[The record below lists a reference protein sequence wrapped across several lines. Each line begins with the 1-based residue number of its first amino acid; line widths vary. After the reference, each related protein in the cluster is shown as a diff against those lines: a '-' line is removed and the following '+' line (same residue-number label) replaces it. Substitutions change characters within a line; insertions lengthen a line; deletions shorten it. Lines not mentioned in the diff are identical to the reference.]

1 MTSIKPNTPDG
12 ASSKADSSAPI
23 SAPPNDLSLT
33 FVEGIYAAYGADPS
47 SVPADWRAWFESWGS
62 GDRFLDRPQ
71 LGPSFPPSPLF
82 GSPAAA
88 TVELPESLDSGA
100 RSDAA
105 LQNKVDQLVRAY
117 RVRGHLL
124 AQLDPLNLAA
134 YPEVPEMEPAY
145 YGLTTDDLERG
156 FVLETL
162 PGRKFRPLREIITH
176 LRNTYCRRIGVQFMH
191 MDDLTVR
198 RWLQDRMEAT
208 ENRLT
213 LSRAQQLRILTRLT
227 DASLFEEFIQ
237 KKFVGAK
244 SFSLE
249 GAESLIPLLDLAIE
263 TAGEHGCDR
272 AVLGMAHRGRLNV
285 LANVMG
291 KSPRLIFREFED
303 RDPDENLGRGDVK
316 YHLGF
321 NNTWTTSDGKPIELY
336 LCFNPSHLEYVNPV
350 ALGRMRA
357 KMDRAGDSERVKGL
371 VILIHGDAAFSGE
384 GIVQETLNL
393 SELAGYEVG
402 GALHVI
408 VNNQVGFTTSPQQG
422 RSTTYASDVAKMLQS
437 PIFHVNGEDPE
448 AVAQVISLAMEFR
461 RAFRRDVVIDMYA
474 YRRRGHNE
482 GDEPTFTQPTMYRA
496 IEQRPSVRE
505 SYLDFLF
512 QLGQVKRE
520 EADEIASK
528 RRDYLEQELSEAKS
542 ADVKLKYDSGRVWQG
557 YLGGQEIDAGDAD
570 TTVGEAK
577 LVELGEKLVAVP
589 HGFTP
594 HPKLERLLQ
603 SRAQMV
609 RGEKPLDWAMAE
621 LWAYATIAAEGRRI
635 RLTGQDAE
643 RGTFGH
649 RHAVWHDH
657 RSDKTYLA
665 LANLGPKKGI
675 VEICN
680 SPLSEA
686 GVMGFEYGYS
696 LDAPE
701 ALVLWEAQFGDFSN
715 CAQVIIDQFICSG
728 EEKWRRL
735 SGLVLLL
742 PHGFEGQGPEHS
754 SARLER
760 FLWQAASDNIQIAQ
774 PTTPAQ
780 YFHLL
785 RRQVVRP
792 WRKPLVVLTPKSL
805 LRHPMVVSAR
815 GELSSGRFQRILPDS
830 AADRG
835 DVSRVLLCS
844 GKLYFELD
852 KRRLESGRTDVAILR
867 LEQLYPLPED
877 LLKKALEPYAAGT
890 PVYWVQDEPA
900 NMGAWPY
907 LRFNHGAMLLGRYRF
922 DGVTRRAAASPA
934 TGSGASH
941 RLEQERLLERAFS

>member
-1 MTSIKPNTPDG
+1 MTWIKPKAPEQALPEPPAKEVN
-12 ASSKADSSAPI
+12 SSF
-23 SAPPNDLSLT
+23 PNDLSLS
-33 FVEGIYAAYGADPS
+33 FVEGMYAAFGADPE
-47 SVPADWRAWFESWGS
+47 SVPSDWRAWFQSCEP
-62 GDRFLDRPQ
+62 DQRFLGHPQ
-71 LGPSFPPSPLF
+71 LGPSFVPDSLF
-82 GSPAAA
+82 GGLAARASEPA
-88 TVELPESLDSGA
+88 VVGNSGA

-124 AQLDPLNLAA
+124 AHLDPLNLA
-134 YPEVPEMEPAY
+134 PHPDVPEMEPAF
-145 YGLTTDDLERG
+145 YGLTAADLDRE

-162 PGRKFRPLREIITH
+162 PGRKLRPLREIIGH
-176 LRNTYCRRIGVQFMH
+176 LKNTYCRRIGVQFMH

-198 RWLQDRMEAT
+198 RWLQERMEVS
-208 ENRLT
+208 ENHLA

-263 TAGEHGCDR
+263 AAGEHGCDR

-291 KSPRLIFREFED
+291 KSPRLIFGEFED
-303 RDPDENLGRGDVK
+303 RDPNENVGRGDVK

-321 NNTWTTSDGKPIELY
+321 NNTWTTSAGKPIELY

-357 KMDRAGDSERVKGL
+357 KMDRAGDTQRVEGL
-371 VILIHGDAAFSGE
+371 VILIHGDAAFIGE

-393 SELAGYEVG
+393 SELSGYEVG

-461 RAFRRDVVIDMYA
+461 RVFRRDVVIDMYA

-505 SYLDFLF
+505 SYLDFLL
-512 QLGQVKRE
+512 QLGQVTRD
-520 EADEIASK
+520 EADVIAAN

-542 ADVKLKYDSGRVWQG
+542 ADVKLKYDAGRVWQG
-557 YLGGQEIDAGDAD
+557 YLGGREADVPEAD
-570 TTVGEAK
+570 TTVSESE
-577 LVELGEKLVAVP
+577 LEVLGERLVALP
-589 HGFTP
+589 PGFTP
-594 HPKLERLLQ
+594 HPKLERLLH

-621 LWAYATIAAEGRRI
+621 LLAYATIAAAGQRI
-635 RLTGQDAE
+635 RLTGQDAQ

-649 RHAVWHDH
+649 RHAVWHDQI
-657 RSDKTYLA
+657 SDLTYLS
-665 LANLGPKKGI
+665 LGQLGPQQGS

-686 GVMGFEYGYS
+686 GVLGFEYGYS

-701 ALVLWEAQFGDFSN
+701 ALVIWEAQFGDFSN

-754 SARLER
+754 SGRLER
-760 FLWQAASDNIQIAQ
+760 FLWLSASDNIQVAQ

-792 WRKPLVVLTPKSL
+792 WRKPLVVMTPKSL
-805 LRHPMVVSAR
+805 LRHPQVVSAR
-815 GELSSGRFQRILPDS
+815 SELSSGGFQRIL
-830 AADRG
+830 G
-835 DVSRVLLCS
+835 DNTATHREVSRVLLCS
-844 GKLYFELD
+844 GKIYFELD
-852 KRRLESGRTDVAILR
+852 KRRLESGRDDVAILR
-867 LEQLYPLPED
+867 LEQLYPLPDET
-877 LLKKALEPYAAGT
+877 LAQALSPYAAGT
-890 PVYWVQDEPA
+890 PVFWVQDEPA
-900 NMGAWPY
+900 NMGAWPF
-907 LRFNHGAMLLGRYRF
+907 LRFGHGATLLGRYPF
-922 DGVTRRAAASPA
+922 EGITRRAAASPA